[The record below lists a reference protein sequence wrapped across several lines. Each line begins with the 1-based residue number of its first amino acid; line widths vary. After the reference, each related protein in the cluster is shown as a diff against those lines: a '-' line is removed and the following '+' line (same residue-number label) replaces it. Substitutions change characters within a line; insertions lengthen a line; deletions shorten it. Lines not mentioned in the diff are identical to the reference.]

1 MSALCLSNPFISLN
15 LLTIGHICP
24 HSFGF
29 NQSLCT
35 GEAIQK
41 HLGVRN
47 NVAITPILHL
57 HTWVALS
64 NSFYIN
70 FSQTFPCW
78 NKQPHEAQPSHPF
91 PASTSQGPERKQG
104 FQWDPCV
111 SLRLS
116 VLKKGILFHF
126 PPDLHSIPCSH
137 LTFSSS
143 LLLMTIFFLPHCFSF
158 FLLTLLL
165 LFHHLVLFSLS
176 APFPLLQSLIFPP
189 LTPSPSL
196 FPLCLSPHSFP
207 VPFPPWVSKRN
218 TARAD
223 APLLLPLTEHSGA
236 PCLPSLPIH
245 EWRNWETNLSSQKT
259 APQDESSRSHWIII
273 IFGILDFA
281 FFFFSFF
288 FNSFTVFHPLSWTSI
303 YSLKKSYREPSCR
316 LNAEATS
323 NSIGSLFVFL
333 SCKSVPEC

>member
-29 NQSLCT
+29 NQPLCT

-176 APFPLLQSLIFPP
+176 APFPLLQSLIFPRSRLPPLCFPFASP
-189 LTPSPSL
+189 LTPFLSHFPHGFQSETQPGLTLPSCCRSLSIPELRAYPACRSTSGATGRPTSPARKL
-196 FPLCLSPHSFP
+196 PLRMK
-207 VPFPPWVSKRN
+207 V
-218 TARAD
+218 AD
-223 APLLLPLTEHSGA
+223 PTGLLL
-236 PCLPSLPIH
+236 
-245 EWRNWETNLSSQKT
+245 
-259 APQDESSRSHWIII
+259 
-273 IFGILDFA
+273 
-281 FFFFSFF
+281 
-288 FNSFTVFHPLSWTSI
+288 
-303 YSLKKSYREPSCR
+303 
-316 LNAEATS
+316 
-323 NSIGSLFVFL
+323 FL
-333 SCKSVPEC
+333 EF

>member
-1 MSALCLSNPFISLN
+1 MWPSRP
-15 LLTIGHICP
+15 
-24 HSFGF
+24 SF
-29 NQSLCT
+29 T
-35 GEAIQK
+35 YT
-41 HLGVRN
+41 R
-47 NVAITPILHL
+47 
-57 HTWVALS
+57 VALS

-91 PASTSQGPERKQG
+91 PASTSQGPGRKQG

-176 APFPLLQSLIFPP
+176 APFPLLQSLIFPRSRLPPLCFPFASP
-189 LTPSPSL
+189 LTPFLSHFPHGFQSETQPGLTLPSCCRSLSIPELRAYPACRSTSGATGRPTSPARKL
-196 FPLCLSPHSFP
+196 PLRMK
-207 VPFPPWVSKRN
+207 V
-218 TARAD
+218 AD
-223 APLLLPLTEHSGA
+223 PTGLLL
-236 PCLPSLPIH
+236 
-245 EWRNWETNLSSQKT
+245 
-259 APQDESSRSHWIII
+259 
-273 IFGILDFA
+273 
-281 FFFFSFF
+281 
-288 FNSFTVFHPLSWTSI
+288 
-303 YSLKKSYREPSCR
+303 
-316 LNAEATS
+316 
-323 NSIGSLFVFL
+323 FL
-333 SCKSVPEC
+333 EF

>member
-24 HSFGF
+24 HNFGF
-29 NQSLCT
+29 NQPLCT

-41 HLGVRN
+41 YLGVKN
-47 NVAITPILHL
+47 NVAIMSILHL

-64 NSFYIN
+64 NSFHIN

-78 NKQPHEAQPSHPF
+78 NKQPHEAEPSHPF
-91 PASTSQGPERKQG
+91 PASTSQGPGRKRG

-111 SLRLS
+111 SLCLS
-116 VLKKGILFHF
+116 VFKRGILFHF

-176 APFPLLQSLIFPP
+176 APFPLLQSLIFPCSCLPPLCFPFASP
-189 LTPSPSL
+189 LTPFLSH
-196 FPLCLSPHSFP
+196 FPHGFQRETQPGP
-207 VPFPPWVSKRN
+207 
-218 TARAD
+218 T
-223 APLLLPLTEHSGA
+223 
-236 PCLPSLPIH
+236 LPSCC
-245 EWRNWETNLSSQKT
+245 
-259 APQDESSRSHWIII
+259 RS
-273 IFGILDFA
+273 LR
-281 FFFFSFF
+281 S
-288 FNSFTVFHPLSWTSI
+288 
-303 YSLKKSYREPSCR
+303 
-316 LNAEATS
+316 
-323 NSIGSLFVFL
+323 
-333 SCKSVPEC
+333 SVPIQPADPQVA